1 MTAMPA
7 TIKGNKVSYNQIN
20 VIITGSINAQIA
32 DAIARLYHQY
42 EV

>member
-1 MTAMPA
+1 MAVMPA
-7 TIKGNKVSYNQIN
+7 TIKGNKVSNQIN